1 MRTFTVLPLTGSAL
15 VLALSCAP
23 REVHLGVDKGGAC
36 DVNADPAD
44 EDALVCQDGYTCEPV
59 AGGDAHVCA
68 TPIVIK
74 GQVHDAL
81 TKVPLEGALV
91 TALDRTSA
99 PVSNVV
105 VTAAD
110 GTYELQVV
118 ATRDA
123 DGELA
128 DDAVYTLQAF
138 AADYQPFPAGVRPA
152 LPVSTVDAT
161 TETVPGE
168 DKDGDGDPDDVER
181 LVIENATT
189 EEEHAQNRRVEFV
202 IHHDAM

>member
-110 GTYELQVV
+110 CGTTI
-118 ATRDA
+118 AP
-123 DGELA
+123 GK
-128 DDAVYTLQAF
+128 
-138 AADYQPFPAGVRPA
+138 AAISLTKCRTISGR
-152 LPVSTVDAT
+152 
-161 TETVPGE
+161 
-168 DKDGDGDPDDVER
+168 
-181 LVIENATT
+181 
-189 EEEHAQNRRVEFV
+189 
-202 IHHDAM
+202 